1 MKLAM
6 HNKRFKLTGGK
17 KRRRLSGRY
26 MYPKII
32 LICFLIILTS
42 CVANP
47 KDFAGVIEYS
57 KSPNLCKLVSKE
69 HFSHIMIESYTQLSE
84 NYFKRIAIKK
94 KANYISL
101 TEPELVHV
109 NSREIESR
117 GYHFSTQAE
126 LYSCKNI

>member
-1 MKLAM
+1 
-6 HNKRFKLTGGK
+6 
-17 KRRRLSGRY
+17 
-26 MYPKII
+26 
-32 LICFLIILTS
+32 
-42 CVANP
+42 
-47 KDFAGVIEYS
+47 
-57 KSPNLCKLVSKE
+57 
-69 HFSHIMIESYTQLSE
+69 MIESYTQLSE